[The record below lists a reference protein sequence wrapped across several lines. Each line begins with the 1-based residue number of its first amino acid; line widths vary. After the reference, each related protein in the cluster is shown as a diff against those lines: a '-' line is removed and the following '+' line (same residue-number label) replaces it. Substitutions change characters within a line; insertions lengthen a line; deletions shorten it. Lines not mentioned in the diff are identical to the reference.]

1 MRHSVGPKSGMT
13 VPSGARMP
21 PWSRMFSGCLLVLLL
36 LASPGIRAGGEDS
49 APQNFVPTVAEERL
63 ALELPAGDGPQKD
76 GEAEAKKPQ
85 KKLLAIPFPF
95 YNATIGPGVGVGFI
109 AQGYLQPQAITV
121 GAALMGAGS
130 YSIFIKELNYQLPWW
145 KRVILEPDVYIGKYE
160 QIKSFS
166 GSTNTNFV
174 GQRAGSNESSSENYR
189 RSDATDQWVNLV
201 TKFLL
206 PIGQGKDNVFPKLVL
221 DRGLFVSGDTGGDV
235 WNPFTSG
242 RTYLE
247 VVPFERRQGLVDNY
261 PQIQDRRDRC
271 RAPVRKHGFSG
282 KPHEGKHA
290 AGLVHQGLG
299 GAGQHGPLVRV
310 RGRIREIFFHRPQRP
325 GAAADVRPGHL
336 DGQLPDLGRQFDVE
350 RRAEYVPPPPCL

>member
-1 MRHSVGPKSGMT
+1 MRNSARRKPETVFQSSG
-13 VPSGARMP
+13 GIP
-21 PWSRMFSGCLLVLLL
+21 PWSRMFSGGLLVLLL
-36 LASPGIRAGGEDS
+36 LAFPGLGRAEDP
-49 APQNFVPTVAEERL
+49 APQSAVLTVLEERL
-63 ALELPAGDGPQKD
+63 ALDLPAGDGQQKE
-76 GEAEAKKPQ
+76 GEAEGKKPQ
-85 KKLLAIPFPF
+85 KRLLMIPFPF
-95 YNATIGPGVGVGFI
+95 YNASIGPGVGVGFV

-130 YSIFIKELNYQLPWW
+130 YSIFFKELNYQLPWW
-145 KRVILEPDVYIGKYE
+145 KRVILEPDVYLGKYE

-189 RSDATDQWVNLV
+189 RSDSTDQWVNLV

-247 VVPFERRQGLVDNY
+247 VVPFERRQGLVDN
-261 PQIQDRRDRC
+261 
-271 RAPVRKHGFSG
+271 
-282 KPHEGKHA
+282 
-290 AGLVHQGLG
+290 
-299 GAGQHGPLVRV
+299 
-310 RGRIREIFFHRPQRP
+310 
-325 GAAADVRPGHL
+325 
-336 DGQLPDLGRQFDVE
+336 
-350 RRAEYVPPPPCL
+350 